1 MKKLMIAASAAFIAT
16 VGFGIESANVVGYAG
31 TALRFGSKGAGS
43 CFVPVSG
50 EAVINLQDLKVT
62 GYEGDCYGSVSMQ
75 ELDAYGR
82 SIDGR
87 KWYWYD
93 AKDDGYYGWYNDAE
107 ECPTDITFAPGEGL
121 YVDAPD
127 ATYSL
132 QSSGQVPTFD
142 IAVQLRFGS
151 KHAVNP
157 TPVTININ
165 DAVNGVWVSGYEGDS
180 YGVVSMQKLDEYGRS
195 IDGEKWYWYDA
206 EGDGYY
212 GWYNDAE
219 ETPVVNIAPGES
231 VYVDAPDTTY
241 FINFPGVAL

>member
-1 MKKLMIAASAAFIAT
+1 MAT
-16 VGFGIESANVVGYAG
+16 VGFGLESANVVGYAG
-31 TALRFGSKGAGS
+31 TVLRFGSKGAGS

-82 SIDGR
+82 SI
-87 KWYWYD
+87 
-93 AKDDGYYGWYNDAE
+93 N
-107 ECPTDITFAPGEGL
+107 
-121 YVDAPD
+121 
-127 ATYSL
+127 
-132 QSSGQVPTFD
+132 
-142 IAVQLRFGS
+142 
-151 KHAVNP
+151 
-157 TPVTININ
+157 
-165 DAVNGVWVSGYEGDS
+165 
-180 YGVVSMQKLDEYGRS
+180 
-195 IDGEKWYWYDA
+195 GEKWYWYDA

-219 ETPVVNIAPGES
+219 ETLVVNIAPGES